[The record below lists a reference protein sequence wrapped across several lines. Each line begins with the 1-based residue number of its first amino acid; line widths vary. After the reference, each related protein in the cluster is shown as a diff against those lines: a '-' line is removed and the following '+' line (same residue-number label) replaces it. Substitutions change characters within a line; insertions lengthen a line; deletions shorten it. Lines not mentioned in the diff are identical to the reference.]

1 MKGKYKTVKWA
12 DIEENQKYL
21 VFYKKGWNGGSD
33 LVHFLN
39 GKQIQYLVNK
49 DGILFDTL
57 EFKRIIKFDE
67 YMTERLE
74 PYFKSVG
81 EIYE

>member
-1 MKGKYKTVKWA
+1 MKGKYKTVKFA
-12 DIEENQKYL
+12 DIKENQKYL
-21 VFYKKGWNGGSD
+21 VFYKKGWNGGSN

-39 GKQIQYLVNK
+39 GKQILDLVNK
-49 DGILFDTL
+49 NDILYDTL
-57 EFKRIIKFDE
+57 EFKTIIKFDE

-74 PYFKSVG
+74 PYFKREV

>member
-12 DIEENQKYL
+12 DVERHQKYL

-33 LVHFLN
+33 FVHFLN
-39 GKQIQYLVNK
+39 GEQMQTLIND
-49 DGILFDTL
+49 DGILYDTL

-67 YMTERLE
+67 YITEVLE

-81 EIYE
+81 EMYE

>member
-12 DIEENQKYL
+12 DVERYQKYL

-33 LVHFLN
+33 FVHFLN
-39 GKQIQYLVNK
+39 GEQIQTLINN
-49 DGILFDTL
+49 DGILHDTL

-67 YMTERLE
+67 YMTDILE
-74 PYFKSVG
+74 TYFKSEC
-81 EIYE
+81 EI